1 MYYEFEPGFNEYF
14 KNTKLSSEEGILSE
28 LKVTKTKL
36 SIYRFLYFTTVTL
49 FFISIVLALLIVI
62 FYTES
67 NLVYACVAGI
77 CIFGLLIMPTT
88 SMTEKAY
95 LYYNTLIS
103 MLRESDSN
111 SNKYDFIGYSLRFD
125 FDIDSESHFKGTKK
139 QDAPEEETPEV
150 VLPKKQTKKQVG
162 LMEELAELREEGERI
177 FNYLKTEMDKDKD
190 ISEIKEEYSAEIAR
204 LDYIKKRISEIEDKL
219 A

>member
-28 LKVTKTKL
+28 LKATKTKL
-36 SIYRFLYFTTVTL
+36 SIYRFLYFATVTL
-49 FFISIVLALLIVI
+49 FFISIVLALLITI
-62 FYTES
+62 FYTKS

-95 LYYNTLIS
+95 LYCNTLIS
-103 MLRESDSN
+103 MLRESDTN
-111 SNKYDFIGYSLRFD
+111 HKYEGYSPRFD
-125 FDIDSESHFKGTKK
+125 FNIDSGAYFRETKK
-139 QDAPEEETPEV
+139 QDAPEEGTIEV
-150 VLPKKQTKKQVG
+150 VQPKKQTKKQTDLV
-162 LMEELAELREEGERI
+162 EELANLKEEGERI

-190 ISEIKEEYSAEIAR
+190 ISEIKKEYSAEISR
-204 LDYIKKRISEIEDKL
+204 LDYIKKRINEIENKL
-219 A
+219 S